1 MPTTTDELTI
11 TQGQLLPAAPLP
23 QPDVSALV
31 ADASRTNQPH
41 PAYLALMANLGST
54 NSQRTYR
61 GHLQKAAR
69 LLCERDPV
77 LQARNLAVDANGRSQ
92 LANPSLAVQLPW
104 HRLRM
109 DTVLWLKSQ
118 ASERDDAG
126 AHVAN
131 PASVNGLIHALRGIA
146 REAFKLGLM
155 TGDEYERIRLVPLIR
170 YRRLEAGRSVHTD
183 ELAHLVQTL
192 VADPSPA
199 GVRDT
204 AMLAVLYAG
213 GLRRAELSSLRLS
226 DVRSD
231 EHGAH
236 LRVVGKGNRERRVF
250 LEEGAWAA
258 LEDWLSVRS
267 DRPGALFCRISK
279 SGRLLL
285 PTDALAP
292 VHRLTTQAVYNV
304 VRKRARQ
311 AGLSASVSPHDFRRT
326 LLTHLLERGRDVFTV
341 QAIAGH
347 ADPSTTQRYDRR
359 GEAHIREAA
368 GEVRFPYQGREHR
381 LGHDCAD

>member
-1 MPTTTDELTI
+1 
-11 TQGQLLPAAPLP
+11 
-23 QPDVSALV
+23 
-31 ADASRTNQPH
+31 
-41 PAYLALMANLGST
+41 MANLGST

-77 LQARNLAVDANGRSQ
+77 LQARNIAVDADGHSQ
-92 LANPSLAVQLPW
+92 LVNPSIAVQLPW

-109 DTVLWLKSQ
+109 DTVLWLKSR
-118 ASERDDAG
+118 ASERQDAG

-146 REAFKLGLM
+146 REAFKLRLM
-155 TGDEYERIRLVPLIR
+155 PGEEYERIRLVPLIR
-170 YRRLEAGRSVHTD
+170 YRRLEAGRSVRPA
-183 ELAHLVQTL
+183 ELAHLVQAL
-192 VADPSPA
+192 IADPSPA
-199 GVRDT
+199 GFRDT

-213 GLRRAELSSLRLS
+213 GLRRAELAGLTLS
-226 DVRSD
+226 DVRQD
-231 EHGAH
+231 EHGTH

-250 LEEGAWAA
+250 LEDGAWAA
-258 LEDWLSVRS
+258 LEDWLSLRS
-267 DRPGALFCRISK
+267 DRPGAVFCRISK
-279 SGRLLL
+279 SGRLLM
-285 PTDALAP
+285 PTDAFSP
-292 VHRLTTQAVYNV
+292 VPRLTTQAVYDV

-311 AGLSASVSPHDFRRT
+311 AGLSEEVSPHDFRRT

-359 GEAHIREAA
+359 GEAHIREAS
-368 GEVRFPYQGREHR
+368 GEVHFPYQSRE
-381 LGHDCAD
+381 

>member
-1 MPTTTDELTI
+1 MPTPTETHEPTI
-11 TQGQLLPAAPLP
+11 PQGELLPAAPPP
-23 QPDVSALV
+23 QSDVSALV
-31 ADASRTNQPH
+31 AEATRTNQPH

-61 GHLQKAAR
+61 GHLLKAAR
-69 LLCERDPV
+69 LLCERDPD
-77 LQARNLAVDANGRSQ
+77 LQARHLAVDPDGRSQ
-92 LANPSLAVQLPW
+92 LVDPSLAVQLPW
-104 HRLRM
+104 HQLRM
-109 DTVLWLKSQ
+109 DTVLGLKSQ
-118 ASERDDAG
+118 ASEREGAS

-155 TGDEYERIRLVPLIR
+155 IGEEYERIRLVPLIR
-170 YRRLEAGRSVHTD
+170 YRRLEAGRSVRPT
-183 ELAHLVQTL
+183 ELAHLVQAL
-192 VADPSPA
+192 FADPSPA

-213 GLRRAELSSLRLS
+213 GLRRAELAGLTLADIRQ
-226 DVRSD
+226 D

-250 LEEGAWAA
+250 LEPGAWAA
-258 LEDWLSVRS
+258 LEDWLRVRS
-267 DRPGALFCRISK
+267 DRAGALFCRISK

-285 PTDALAP
+285 PVDAFVP
-292 VHRLTTQAVYNV
+292 GPGLTTQAVYDV

-311 AGLSASVSPHDFRRT
+311 AGLNAPVSPHDFRRT

-359 GEAHIREAA
+359 GEAHIREAS
-368 GEVRFPYQGREHR
+368 GEVHFPYQGRE
-381 LGHDCAD
+381 

>member
-1 MPTTTDELTI
+1 MPRETNEPII
-11 TQGQLLPAAPLP
+11 TQGELLPASPDP

-31 ADASRTNQPH
+31 AEASRTNQPH

-69 LLCERDPV
+69 LLCERDPF
-77 LQARNLAVDANGRSQ
+77 LLASHLSVDADGRSQ
-92 LANPSLAVQLPW
+92 LADPSLAVQLPW

-118 ASERDDAG
+118 ASEREDAS

-146 REAFKLGLM
+146 REAFKLRLM
-155 TGDEYERIRLVPLIR
+155 TGEEYERIRLVPLIR

-192 VADPSPA
+192 IADPSPA

-213 GLRRAELSSLRLS
+213 GLRRAELAGLTLS
-226 DVRSD
+226 DVRHD
-231 EHGAH
+231 EYGAH

-250 LEEGAWAA
+250 LESGARGRSGRLAECQVRPPRCPLLPNLKIGAAA
-258 LEDWLSVRS
+258 LAHGCS
-267 DRPGALFCRISK
+267 RPGARAHDS
-279 SGRLLL
+279 SGL
-285 PTDALAP
+285 
-292 VHRLTTQAVYNV
+292 
-304 VRKRARQ
+304 
-311 AGLSASVSPHDFRRT
+311 
-326 LLTHLLERGRDVFTV
+326 
-341 QAIAGH
+341 
-347 ADPSTTQRYDRR
+347 
-359 GEAHIREAA
+359 
-368 GEVRFPYQGREHR
+368 
-381 LGHDCAD
+381 